1 MEMFLKPIS
10 VSINNGS
17 TVFLSNDLNAWDLMA
32 MAFEGWVD
40 GFSEREGGITL
51 KDECSILQN
60 TVGSHMVCT
69 PSFSEVTWCRQYIR
83 YREREREKQ
92 TNESL
97 FRSHMVYPHALL
109 FFAGSYLVFFGL
121 QSSRHQSFVKLCLSV
136 SSHIFQFC
144 WLERE
149 TKLWV
154 YKFCPTRFYKRH
166 LRNGHY
172 MARS

>member
-69 PSFSEVTWCRQYIR
+69 PSFSEVTWCIGSTLDI
-83 YREREREKQ
+83 YRERERNKENRIPFQKSHGVGSTLDIERERGRNKQ
-92 TNESL
+92 TNPFSEVTWCILML
-97 FRSHMVYPHALL
+97 FYFLQGRTGGFL
-109 FFAGSYLVFFGL
+109 FFFGKKIVCHL
-121 QSSRHQSFVKLCLSV
+121 NQP
-136 SSHIFQFC
+136 IFC
-144 WLERE
+144 R
-149 TKLWV
+149 
-154 YKFCPTRFYKRH
+154 C
-166 LRNGHY
+166 
-172 MARS
+172 AS